1 MTVFALA
8 MALVVALAQ
17 AGGTPPASAASA
29 ASKKVPRNLP
39 LLSVPT
45 PAEQKPQGLPAP
57 KAPSK
62 LPKVDFAPLATG
74 EHVRFD
80 ARRAVRG
87 ADAETA
93 PQTRPV
99 APVDGAVLGS
109 ETPVLQVDPIGDGYL
124 YCFKI
129 STGFDGRSG
138 SVVDSGCLD
147 QPQWTV
153 PKHVLHDGG
162 RYTWTAATA
171 VAGATTATP
180 PQWVGHFTVNQR
192 VGDPGPAPTDHL
204 GPVTV
209 NLFNG
214 NAHVEAAG
222 PAFQTVGGSAGVS
235 LAYNSRQGAPHG
247 VRASYFNDSRHT
259 GTPDA
264 TPVMVRGESQVNL
277 DWGVPWTGNPENQP
291 WRDNPMPPALDK
303 DWYVVRW
310 EGQFKAAVTGDF
322 QFAGAH
328 TDGAR
333 VWVGDKLVYDNP
345 APADPGDDFLLPG
358 PRQAQEVAL
367 KAGQLVPIRVE
378 LYHHSDQRPRMVL
391 WAKSSTGADDQ
402 RAHNLEPRIVPTEWL
417 LSSDSQSLP
426 GGWTLSAQSSGYSRA
441 EMLDGSVVLTDSAGG
456 KHTWAKA
463 SAGGYTPPV
472 GEDGVLAFDSKG
484 QITVTE
490 GETVSV
496 FNADGRLAAVE
507 SVLDGK
513 KPAALQYVYGGSPAR
528 LTRIKDPVSGRSH
541 QLFYNTDGS
550 DGCYGGTSRPPGA
563 DRAPQQM
570 LCRIRYWDGSETRL
584 WYQMGTLARIENPGA
599 AMQDFDY
606 VGRASA
612 KQRYDEAG
620 DNEEEKQKA
629 LDSIGPLA
637 TLRGSLAYD
646 WVARQAPSE
655 ENGCTNTGDTAA
667 ACTVI
672 GYATVLEQPQEPP
685 ALRAVQV
692 LAPAP
697 DGRSSGL
704 RAEHFYQY
712 YLERK
717 QATVALAGV
726 YDATRSRTVTYD
738 DAGRALVTTDFT
750 GATISAEWNAK
761 DQATGAVDS
770 AGRRSTT
777 VYDHADRPVDKYGP
791 APASCFDGQT
801 PTPAC
806 AAKMPHSHT
815 AYDEGLAGLS
825 AAFYDNPELS
835 GVPTSFATGVGA
847 ADGALARSWG
857 ANPPVAN
864 TGGWSARFT
873 GEVRFPTAGEYG
885 LGFTAVDGVRLW
897 VDDVLTVDGWGDKP
911 STAVSGKYTN
921 TVAGSRHRVR
931 IDYYN
936 RSGTTGALAFTWT
949 PPGTGAPTQVSGTN
963 LAPRYGLATSSTT
976 DDTSGGTTERAPSKR
991 STSSYSDPTA
1001 GIDPVYGLTVS
1012 TTADPGGLGLT
1023 ARTRYERPGEGYLR
1037 KLAMSLPAGDITD
1050 PDKRSTSVY
1059 YGDTETRTNPC
1070 DPNAPAAN
1078 QGGMA
1083 KTATA
1088 ARPGTGPALT
1098 GESVY
1103 DESGRVV
1110 AQRVNDEA
1118 WSCNSY
1124 DVRGRV
1130 VKKNTPAYGGKA
1142 ARTVVIDYA
1151 VGGDPLT
1158 SKVTDENGSITTV
1171 IDLLGQEVGYTD
1183 ANGVTSIATYD
1194 QVGRLTKDTTTVKG
1208 VSSTVTYAW
1217 NTANQLTD
1225 VKVDGTSVA
1234 TPAYDAAAELGGVA
1248 YGNGSRLDSLTRN
1261 DSGKPTALTWKT
1273 VASTVVDRVTRSRD
1287 NRVTDDVVTADGRP
1301 VASYSYTYD
1310 AVGRLSAATV
1320 PHHQLTYRF
1329 DPTDGCGVAKA
1340 AGSNTNRTAS
1350 TDSLNGAAAV
1360 STGYC
1365 YDGADRLT
1373 STSGGLALTFAY
1385 DTRGNAVKVG
1395 GDTLGYDSAKRHVQ
1409 TTTGSGT
1416 SIAYTRDSAD
1426 RLTARTVTGA
1436 ADGSK
1441 NGTTRYSY
1449 SSKHDDADLILDK
1462 DGRLLQRI
1470 VPLPGGVLLTKNYDK
1485 VATTNWSYPNIHGD
1499 VLFTADGAA
1508 TRTGDF
1514 HLYDPFGQ
1522 NIDPATGAVADI
1534 PVPATASGGMDFGWL
1549 GQHQRPVEHLAGQQA
1564 IEMGARVYLP
1574 VLGRFLQVD
1583 PVVGGSANDYDYVDA
1598 DPVNGLDLAG
1608 TFSWKSVVRVGTTA
1622 AEVVAFVPGPVGS
1635 VASGV
1640 AAAGQLAQGNKE
1652 AAAMDALGMIP
1663 GGKLASTMAKAAGKE
1678 ASTLGKA
1685 AQAVENT
1692 CNSFAPDTPV
1702 VMADGTTKPIS
1713 DVHEGDQ
1720 VRATDPATGHTTAE
1734 PVTDVITGHGVK
1746 HLVDVGVEGSQPVAL
1761 SVTAGHPLWIQGR
1774 GWVEAGTV
1782 RSGDLL
1788 RGGPG
1793 SAAVRVGSVHD
1804 RGEVADQ
1811 TVYNLSVSRIH
1822 TYYVAAGPNQV
1833 LVHNAAAAACSRD
1846 GLNFTQGGKKATAQ
1860 ANADKYNGYHLCE
1873 WCGRQVT
1880 QPQQSQRGVTPSLD
1894 EWNVDHMKP
1903 RAQGGSGTPDNG
1915 QLLCRPC
1922 NGWKSDQY

>member
-1 MTVFALA
+1 MIVFALT
-8 MALVVALAQ
+8 MAVVVSLAQ
-17 AGGTPPASAASA
+17 AGSTPSASAASA
-29 ASKKVPRNLP
+29 SASASKKVPRNLP
-39 LLSVPT
+39 LLSVRSPGEQA
-45 PAEQKPQGLPAP
+45 PQAEPKQP
-57 KAPSK
+57 KA
-62 LPKVDFAPLATG
+62 DFGPLAVG
-74 EHVRFD
+74 EHARFD
-80 ARRAVRG
+80 ARRAVHG
-87 ADAETA
+87 ADADSA

-99 APVDGAVLGS
+99 APVDGAVVGT
-109 ETPVLQVDPIGDGYL
+109 ETPTLQVDAVGDGFL

-180 PQWVGHFTVNQR
+180 PLWVGHFTVNQR

-235 LAYNSRQGAPHG
+235 LAYNSREGAPHG
-247 VRASYFNDSRHT
+247 ARASYFNDSRHT

-277 DWGVPWTGNPENQP
+277 DWGIPWTGNPDNQP
-291 WRDNPMPPALDK
+291 WRDDPMPPALDK
-303 DWYVVRW
+303 NWFVVRW

-322 QFAGAH
+322 RFAGAH

-333 VWVGDKLVYDNP
+333 VWLGDKLVYDNP
-345 APADPGDDFLLPG
+345 GPADPGDDFLLPG
-358 PRQAQEVAL
+358 PRQGQEVAL

-402 RAHNLEPRIVPTEWL
+402 RTDNLQPRIVPTEWL

-426 GGWTLSAQSSGYSRA
+426 AGWTLSAQSSGYSRA

-513 KPAALQYVYGGSPAR
+513 KPAALQYVYSGNPAR

-550 DGCYGGTSRPPGA
+550 DSCYGATSRPPGS
-563 DRAPQQM
+563 DQAPQQM

-646 WVARQAPSE
+646 WAARQAPSE
-655 ENGCTNTGDTAA
+655 ENGCTNTSDTAA

-672 GYATVLEQPQEPP
+672 GYTPVIEQPQEPP

-697 DGRSSGL
+697 DGRSGTM

-726 YDATRSRTVTYD
+726 YDSTRSRTVTYD
-738 DAGRALVTTDFT
+738 DAGRALVTTDFA

-761 DQATGAVDS
+761 DQATAAVDS

-791 APASCFDGQT
+791 APVTCFNGLT

-806 AAKMPHSHT
+806 AARMPHSHT
-815 AYDEGLAGLS
+815 TYDEGLAGLS

-847 ADGALARSWG
+847 GDGALSRTWG
-857 ANPPVAN
+857 ASPPVAN
-864 TGGWSARFT
+864 TGGWSGRFT
-873 GEVRFPTAGEYG
+873 GEIRLPATGAYG

-897 VDDVLTVDGWGDKP
+897 VDDVLTVDSWGDKP
-911 STAVSGKYTN
+911 STAVTGTYTN
-921 TVAGSRHRVR
+921 TEAGSRHRLRV
-931 IDYYN
+931 DYYN

-949 PPGTGAPTQVSGTN
+949 PPGSGAPTQVPGTN
-963 LAPRYGLATSSTT
+963 LAPRYGWATGSTT
-976 DDTSGGTTERAPSKR
+976 DDTSGGDKERAPSKR
-991 STSSYSDPTA
+991 GATSYSDPAA
-1001 GIDPVYGLTVS
+1001 GIDPVYGLAVS
-1012 TTADPGGLGLT
+1012 STADPGGLGLT
-1023 ARTRYERPGEGYLR
+1023 SRARYEQPGAGYLR
-1037 KLAMSLPAGDITD
+1037 KLATALPAGDIAS
-1050 PDKRSTSVY
+1050 PDRRGTTTY
-1059 YGDTETRTNPC
+1059 YGDAETRTNPC

-1083 KTATA
+1083 KTATGA
-1088 ARPGTGPALT
+1088 KPGTGPALT
-1098 GESVY
+1098 GETVY
-1103 DESGRVV
+1103 DETGRVV

-1118 WSCNSY
+1118 WTCTGY
-1124 DVRGRV
+1124 DGRGRV
-1130 VKKNTPAYGGKA
+1130 VRKSAPAYGGQP
-1142 ARTVVIDYA
+1142 ARTIVTDHA

-1158 SKVTDENGSITTV
+1158 TKVSDESGSITTV
-1171 IDLLGQEVGYTD
+1171 IDLLGQEIRYTD
-1183 ANGVTSIATYD
+1183 ANGVTSASTYD
-1194 QVGRLTKDTTTVKG
+1194 QVGRLINDTTTVKG
-1208 VSSTVTYAW
+1208 VSSTVTYTW
-1217 NTANQLTD
+1217 NDANQLTN
-1225 VKVDGTSVA
+1225 VKLDGTTVA
-1234 TPAYDAAAELGGVA
+1234 TPSYDTATELSGVA
-1248 YGNGSRLDSLTRN
+1248 YGNGSRLDSLARN
-1261 DSGKPTALTWKT
+1261 DSGKPLALTWKT
-1273 VASTVVDRVTRSRD
+1273 ASSTVVDAVTRSRD
-1287 NRVTDDVVTADGRP
+1287 NRVVGDAVTAGGKP
-1301 VASYSYTYD
+1301 VANYSYTYD
-1310 AVGRLSAATV
+1310 AVGRLVAAVV
-1320 PHHQLTYRF
+1320 PHHQLTYGF
-1329 DPTDGCGVAKA
+1329 DPADGCGAATA

-1350 TDSLNGAAAV
+1350 TDSPDGAPAV
-1360 STGYC
+1360 TTTYC
-1365 YDGADRLT
+1365 YDGVDRLT
-1373 STSGGLALTFAY
+1373 STNGGLALALTY
-1385 DTRGNAVKVG
+1385 DTHGDAVKVG
-1395 GDTLGYDSAKRHVQ
+1395 GDTLGYDSTKRHIR
-1409 TTTGSGT
+1409 TTTASGT
-1416 SIAYTRDSAD
+1416 SISYTRDPAD
-1426 RLTARTVTGA
+1426 RLTARKVTGA
-1436 ADGSK
+1436 GDPWK
-1441 NGTTRYSY
+1441 NGSTRYSY
-1449 SSKHDDADLILDK
+1449 SSKTDDADLVLDK
-1462 DGRLLQRI
+1462 DGGLLQRI
-1470 VPLPGGVLLTKNYDK
+1470 VSLPGGVLLTKNYDR
-1485 VATTNWSYPNIHGD
+1485 AASTNWAYPNIHGD

-1508 TRTGDF
+1508 TLTSDIR
-1514 HLYDPFGQ
+1514 LYDPYGR
-1522 NIDPATGAVADI
+1522 NIDPASGSFADI
-1534 PVPATASGGMDFGWL
+1534 PVPATAAGGMDFGWL
-1549 GQHQRPVEHLAGQQA
+1549 GQHERPVEHLAGQQA

-1574 VLGRFLQVD
+1574 ILGRFLQVD
-1583 PVVGGSANDYDYVDA
+1583 PVEGGSANDYDYVNA
-1598 DPVNGLDLAG
+1598 DPVNGLDIAG
-1608 TFSWKSVVRVGTTA
+1608 TFGWKSIVSTATKA
-1622 AEVVAFVPGPVGS
+1622 AEVVAYVPGPIGT
-1635 VASGV
+1635 VASG
-1640 AAAGQLAQGNKE
+1640 AAVAGQLAQGHYKE
-1652 AAAMDALGMIP
+1652 AAMDALGAIP
-1663 GGKLASTMAKAAGKE
+1663 GGKLASTLAKTAGKE
-1678 ASTLGKA
+1678 ASTVGKA
-1685 AQAVENT
+1685 VEAVEKSCNY
-1692 CNSFAPDTPV
+1692 NSFAPDTPV

-1713 DVHEGDQ
+1713 EVREGDRVQ
-1720 VRATDPATGHTTAE
+1720 ATDPATGHTAPE
-1734 PVTDVITGHGVK
+1734 PVTDVITGHGSK
-1746 HLVDVGVEGSQPVAL
+1746 HLVDIGVEGPGAAPITA
-1761 SVTAGHPLWIQGR
+1761 TAGHPVWIEGH
-1774 GWVEAGTV
+1774 GWVDAGDV
-1782 RSGDLL
+1782 KAGDLI

-1793 SAAVRVGSVHD
+1793 AAPVRVSSVHD

-1811 TVYNLSVSRIH
+1811 TVYNLAVGRIH
-1822 TYYVAAGPNQV
+1822 TYHVRAGTASL
-1833 LVHNAAAAACSRD
+1833 LVHNCAAKPDSSRKVLNVIGLGDETAVGYTTTSMDTRVNGLEQVIKGAAVHSPETVVCITAAVC
-1846 GLNFTQGGKKATAQ
+1846 AQ
-1860 ANADKYNGYHLCE
+1860 AGKNLWNKYS
-1873 WCGRQVT
+1873 GR
-1880 QPQQSQRGVTPSLD
+1880 
-1894 EWNVDHMKP
+1894 NK
-1903 RAQGGSGTPDNG
+1903 
-1915 QLLCRPC
+1915 
-1922 NGWKSDQY
+1922 